1 MKNRLKFAAAVFSAA
16 FVLSGIPAFAQSEET
31 AEPLPTEI
39 VIEDNRTL
47 TPDGNAR
54 LMDNITD
61 NENLQFIT
69 VTARDGSEFYIII
82 DKGTQTENVYFLNTV
97 DESDLAA
104 LVEDY
109 VPEQTTNQQLEPS
122 IMPDA
127 EKEPEQA
134 EQPKQDIEKANSNF
148 MFLIILILAGAAG
161 LTVYYFKVFLP
172 KKKLEQADD
181 LEDFD
186 FEETENEEVLDD
198 NNLGNIKNE

>member
-47 TPDGNAR
+47 TPDGNAQ
-54 LMDNITD
+54 LMDNVTD

-69 VTARDGSEFYIII
+69 ITARDGSEFYIII

-109 VPEQTTNQQLEPS
+109 VPEQITNQQPEPS
-122 IMPDA
+122 SVPDE
-127 EKEPEQA
+127 EKGESEQT
-134 EQPKQDIEKANSNF
+134 EQPKQDMEKSNSSF

-181 LEDFD
+181 IEDFE
-186 FEETENEEVLDD
+186 FEETEREENTDDIRNE
-198 NNLGNIKNE
+198 